1 MQTVIQVICNHNK
14 SLRALISRQ
23 GYKLEQQDLKLVS
36 EKRQKRN
43 PGWMKIRSSD
53 GNHGSINASRNQT
66 TRTLTCRVVNRGQ
79 GKPGAILGQ
88 FVTFLLAHHRARI
101 RQISIFEV

>member
-1 MQTVIQVICNHNK
+1 MQTAIQVICNQHK

-23 GYKLEQQDLKLVS
+23 EDKLEQHDLKLVS
-36 EKRQKRN
+36 EKRQQRN

-53 GNHGSINASRNQT
+53 GNCGSINASWDQT
-66 TRTLTCRVVNRGQ
+66 TRTLTCRVVNRGR
-79 GKPGAILGQ
+79 GKPSAIIGQ
-88 FVTFLLAHHRARI
+88 FVTFLLAHHKVRI